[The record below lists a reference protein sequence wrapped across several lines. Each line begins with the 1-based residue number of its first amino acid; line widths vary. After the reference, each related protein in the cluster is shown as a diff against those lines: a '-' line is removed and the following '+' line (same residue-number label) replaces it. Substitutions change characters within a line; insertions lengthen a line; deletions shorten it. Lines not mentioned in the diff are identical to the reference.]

1 MQGGEFL
8 WWSLEIWSTI
18 GTWFSAIG
26 TVTVAAASLW
36 LAMRDRRPIL
46 RIRADRRVL
55 VQDVLGQVYS
65 SAREVA
71 RDQGLPGTDAIE
83 IEVTNMG
90 HRGAIINGVY
100 WRVPWLFRK
109 KTLKAALYQTSPA
122 NPLTDKGPWRLGD
135 GASAR
140 QIHPEQ
146 DFKVLNADQWQKLAK
161 GARWPWAATRFMK
174 VGAVTTIGK
183 VVESSVSPELVEFFR
198 ELIREA
204 KSQT

>member
-1 MQGGEFL
+1 MEGAEFL
-8 WWSLEIWSTI
+8 GWSLDVWRAI

-46 RIRADRRVL
+46 RIHAARRVI
-55 VQDVLGQVYS
+55 VQDVVGRAYS

-71 RDQGLPGTDAIE
+71 RDQGLTGTDAIV
-83 IEVTNMG
+83 IEVTNIG
-90 HRGAIINGVY
+90 HRGAVVTGIY

-109 KTLKAALYQTSPA
+109 KPLKAALYQTSPV
-122 NPLTDKGPWRLGD
+122 NQLTDQGPWRLGD
-135 GASAR
+135 GGSAR
-140 QIHPEQ
+140 QIHPED
-146 DFKVLNADQWQKLAK
+146 DFKQLNADQWRKLAK

-183 VVESSVSPELVEFFR
+183 GVESRLSPELVEFFR

-204 KSQT
+204 RKKN